1 MLAIFPPLTLFLFLM
16 PVLAGL
22 GGVVLPA
29 FGYFPPLGG
38 EVFSLAPWH
47 QMMAEPGVG
56 NAVVVSLIVGFGA
69 TFLTLLLALAFAA
82 AWHHTKI
89 FAALRRRLAPLL
101 AVPHAAFAIG
111 FAFLAAPS
119 GWVARLLS
127 PWLTGWQRP
136 PDIGSVQDEYGFALM
151 IALVCKEIFF
161 LLLMILAA
169 LGQVNADKL
178 LTAARGLGY
187 GPVAAWCKVVLPL
200 VYRQIRLPVYAVLA
214 YGLSVVDMAIILGP
228 TTPPTFAVM
237 VLGWFQAPELGL
249 RFQAA
254 AGALLL
260 LLMAVGAIAV
270 WRFGEIALAHAARG
284 LLSNGV
290 RHFADRAVTWTSGVL
305 LSLIFLITAAS
316 ILALVVWS
324 LTDVWRF
331 PAALPQE
338 FAVSAWRGV
347 MLAHPLAVTAGV
359 GVVVTLVALLAVTG
373 CLENELHN
381 GVSPTQ
387 KSLVLLY
394 LPLLVPQVSFLSG
407 LQILFVVLNID
418 GTLLAV
424 MMCHLAFVLPYV
436 FLVLADPYRALDPR
450 YARTAATLGAS
461 PWRVFR
467 EVRVPLLL
475 KAIMAAAAVGFAVS
489 VGQYLA
495 TLLPGAGR
503 VTSVTTDAMN
513 VLLNGDRRVVGIY
526 ALIQM
531 ALPVAVFMLALL
543 VPARRTL
550 RIVPS

>member
-1 MLAIFPPLTLFLFLM
+1 MLAVFPPLTLFLFLM

-38 EVFSLAPWH
+38 DVFSLAPWR

-56 NAVVVSLIVGFGA
+56 TAITVSLTTGFGA
-69 TFLTLLLALAFAA
+69 TLLTLVLALAVAA
-82 AWHHTKI
+82 AWHDTKI
-89 FAALRRRLAPLL
+89 FAALRRHLAPLL

-119 GWVARLLS
+119 GWMARLLS
-127 PWLTGWQRP
+127 PWLTGWRRP
-136 PDIGSVQDEYGFALM
+136 PDIASVQDEHGLALL

-178 LTAARGLGY
+178 IAAARGLGY

-237 VLGWFQAPELGL
+237 VLNWFQAPELGL

-254 AGALLL
+254 VGALLL
-260 LLMAVGAIAV
+260 LLMAIGAIAV
-270 WRFGEIALAHAARG
+270 WRCGEIALAYTARG
-284 LLSNGV
+284 VLSNGV
-290 RHFADRAVTWTSGVL
+290 RRFADRTVTWMSGAL
-305 LSLIFLITAAS
+305 LGLIFLITAAS

-324 LTDVWRF
+324 FTDVWRF
-331 PAALPQE
+331 PAAVPQE

-347 MLAHPLAVTAGV
+347 MLADPLAVTAGV
-359 GVVVTLVALLAVTG
+359 GIVVTVIALLAVTG

-387 KSLVLLY
+387 RSLVLLY

-424 MMCHLAFVLPYV
+424 MLCHLAFVLPYV
-436 FLVLADPYRALDPR
+436 FLVLADPYRTLDPR

-461 PWRVFR
+461 PWRIFR
-467 EVRVPLLL
+467 EVRLPLLM
-475 KAIMAAAAVGFAVS
+475 KAILAAAAVGFAVS

-503 VTSVTTDAMN
+503 VTSVTTDVMN
-513 VLLNGDRRVVGIY
+513 ALLNGDRRIVGIY
-526 ALIQM
+526 GLIQM
-531 ALPVAVFMLALL
+531 ALPVTVFMLAVLA
-543 VPARRTL
+543 PYRPTL
-550 RIVPS
+550 RTVPS